1 MSRVIA
7 AVDSSAA
14 ARPVLDTAAAL
25 ARLLGAE
32 LEALH
37 VREDGDFAPRAQAA
51 AVGVPLRAVRGPTVP
66 SLVEAAKPGD
76 VVAMVLGARGTPV
89 GRRPAGHTALEVAA
103 ALPKPLVIVP
113 PSVAHPGRLRRLL
126 VPLDGSAATAA
137 ALRGTIEFAR
147 GCALEVVVLHV
158 LDEASLPPFEDQPQH
173 EAASW
178 AREFV
183 ARHCPCPPEEL
194 QLEVRVG
201 SPSDH
206 VLHVAAEADVD
217 LVALGWSQDL
227 SEGRAAVVRETLA
240 KSAVPVLLV
249 PVGARRGL
257 E

>member
-32 LEALH
+32 LAALH
-37 VREDGDFAPRAQAA
+37 VREDGDFTPRAQAG
-51 AVGVPLRAVRGPTVP
+51 AVGVPLRTVRGPTVP
-66 SLVEAAKPGD
+66 SLVEAAKPDD
-76 VVAMVLGARGTPV
+76 VVAMVLGARGTPA
-89 GRRPAGHTALEVAA
+89 GRRPAGRTALEVAA
-103 ALPKPLVIVP
+103 VLPKPLVIVP
-113 PSVAHPGRLRRLL
+113 PSLAHPGRLRRLL
-126 VPLDGSAATAA
+126 VPLDGSATTAA

-158 LDEASLPPFEDQPQH
+158 RDEASLPPFEDQPQH
-173 EAASW
+173 ETASW
-178 AREFV
+178 AHEFV

-201 SPSDH
+201 SPPDY
-206 VLHVAAEADVD
+206 VVRVAVEADVD

-249 PVGARRGL
+249 PIVSGA
-257 E
+257 

>member
-1 MSRVIA
+1 MSRVVA
-7 AVDSSAA
+7 AIDSSAA
-14 ARPVLDTAAAL
+14 AQPVLATAAAM
-25 ARLLGAE
+25 AALLGAE

-37 VREDGDFAPRAQAA
+37 VREDGDLAPRAQAGA
-51 AVGVPLRAVRGPTVP
+51 AGVPLRTVRGPTVP
-66 SLVEAAKPGD
+66 SLVEAAKPAD
-76 VVAMVLGARGTPV
+76 VVTMVLGARGTPA
-89 GRRPAGHTALEVAA
+89 GRRPAGHTALEVATV
-103 ALPKPLVIVP
+103 LSKPLVIVP
-113 PSVAHPGRLRRLL
+113 PSLAHPGRLLRLL

-158 LDEASLPPFEDQPQH
+158 QDEASLPPFEDQPQH
-173 EAASW
+173 ETAAW
-178 AREFV
+178 ASEFV

-194 QLEVRVG
+194 QLELRVG
-201 SPSDH
+201 SPPDY
-206 VLHVAAEADVD
+206 VVRVAEEADVD